1 MSKHHAPPTPLEWF
15 LLAAPGLIWGASF
28 LFIAEGLT
36 ALAPNGITFLRIL
49 IGFVTLSMV
58 PAARRPVL
66 REDWPPIG
74 WVGLLWMAFPLSMFP
89 FAEQRISSAL
99 TGMLN
104 GANPLF
110 VVIVAAFLARRWPSR
125 HVMIGLVVG
134 MAGAV
139 LIALPGLDDGHSSV
153 TGILLVIAALA
164 SYGVALNL
172 TGPLQQRNG
181 GLPVIWRALG
191 VALVLTA
198 PLGLSDLLQAHW
210 TTRSALS
217 MLALGVLGTAVAQV
231 LMARAAGRFGA
242 STASGTTF
250 LIPVVALG
258 LGVIVRGEEV
268 SAVSVVGCAVGL
280 AGAWFISTPIQG
292 QARWRSAPATTRV
305 APTSHR

>member
-1 MSKHHAPPTPLEWF
+1 MSQRDAPQTPLEWF

-36 ALAPNGITFLRIL
+36 AVPPNGITFLRIL
-49 IGFVTLSMV
+49 IGFITLSLV
-58 PAARRPVL
+58 PAARRAVP
-66 REDWPPIG
+66 RGDWKPIA
-74 WVGLLWMAFPLSMFP
+74 WVGLLWLAFPLSMFP

-110 VVIVAAFLARRWPSR
+110 VVIVAAMLARRWPSR

-139 LIALPGLDDGHSSV
+139 LIALPGLDDGRSSV
-153 TGILLVIAALA
+153 TGILLVIVALA

-172 TGPLQQRNG
+172 ARPLQQRHG
-181 GLPVIWRALG
+181 GLPVIWRALA

-198 PLGLSDLLQAHW
+198 PLGLPALLQARW
-210 TTRSALS
+210 SMRAALS
-217 MLALGVLGTAVAQV
+217 MLALGGLGTAVAQL
-231 LMARAAGRFGA
+231 LMARAAGLFGA

-250 LIPVVALG
+250 LIPVVALS
-258 LGVIVRGEEV
+258 LGVAVRGEQV
-268 SAVSVVGCAVGL
+268 SAVSVLGCAVCL
-280 AGAWFISTPIQG
+280 AGAWLIS
-292 QARWRSAPATTRV
+292 R
-305 APTSHR
+305 

>member
-1 MSKHHAPPTPLEWF
+1 MSGHHAPQTPIEWF

-36 ALAPNGITFLRIL
+36 ALPPNGITFLRIL

-58 PAARRPVL
+58 RDARREIP
-66 REDWPPIG
+66 RGEWKPIA

-89 FAEQRISSAL
+89 FAEERISSAL

-110 VVIVAAFLARRWPSR
+110 VVIVAAFLARQWPPR
-125 HVMIGLVVG
+125 HVIVGLVVG
-134 MAGAV
+134 MSGAV
-139 LIALPGLDDGHSSV
+139 LIALPGLGDGRSSV
-153 TGILLVIAALA
+153 AGIVLVLLALA

-172 TGPLQQRNG
+172 ARPLQQRHG

-198 PLGLSDLLQAHW
+198 PLGLPDLFRAHW
-210 TTRSALS
+210 TLRAALS
-217 MLALGVLGTAVAQV
+217 MLALGALGTAVAQV
-231 LMARAAGRFGA
+231 LMARAAGLFGA

-250 LIPVVALG
+250 LIPVVALA

-268 SAVSVVGCAVGL
+268 SVVSVVGCAVCL
-280 AGAWFISTPIQG
+280 AGAWLISRKP
-292 QARWRSAPATTRV
+292 PAGGRTRDR
-305 APTSHR
+305 P

>member
-1 MSKHHAPPTPLEWF
+1 MSKAQVPPTPIEWF

-36 ALAPNGITFLRIL
+36 AMPPNGITFLRIL
-49 IGFVTLSMV
+49 IGFTTLSFV
-58 PAARRPVL
+58 PAARRPVP
-66 REDWPPIG
+66 RKDWSGIA

-110 VVIVAAFLARRWPSR
+110 VVIVAAFIARARPSR
-125 HVMIGLVVG
+125 HVLIGLVVG
-134 MAGAV
+134 MTGAV

-172 TGPLQQRNG
+172 AGPLQQRNG
-181 GLPVIWRALG
+181 GLPIIWRALG
-191 VALVLTA
+191 VALALTA
-198 PLGLSDLLQAHW
+198 PLGLPDLLTAQW
-210 TTRSALS
+210 TPRAAFS
-217 MLALGVLGTAVAQV
+217 MLALGALGTAVAQV
-231 LMARAAGRFGA
+231 LMVRAAGRFGA

-250 LIPVVALG
+250 LIPVVALA
-258 LGVIVRGEEV
+258 LGVIVRGESV
-268 SAVSVVGCAVGL
+268 SAVSVLGCAVCL
-280 AGAWFISTPIQG
+280 AGAWLISTPIK
-292 QARWRSAPATTRV
+292 P
-305 APTSHR
+305 